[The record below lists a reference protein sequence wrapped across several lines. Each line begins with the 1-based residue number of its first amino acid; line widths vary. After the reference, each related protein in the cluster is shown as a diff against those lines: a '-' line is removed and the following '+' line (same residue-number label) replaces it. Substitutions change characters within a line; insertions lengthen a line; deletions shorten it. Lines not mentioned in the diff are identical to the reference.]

1 MGGRATLNK
10 SKDTN
15 QYRIPLFNIYKEKP
29 SQKRID
35 AINAAAREQ
44 GKTYGKLQAE
54 KLLEK
59 QHLEM
64 EARANG
70 ALM

>member
-1 MGGRATLNK
+1 MNK

-15 QYRIPLFNIYKEKP
+15 QYRIPLFKVYKEKP

-35 AINAAAREQ
+35 AINAEARRQ
-44 GKTYGKLQAE
+44 GKTYGQLQAE